1 MELHLLPART
11 ADAAGN
17 MAVDFL
23 LLQRYPHPQAAVRY
37 RHYDWR
43 RPAFTF
49 GYAQKYAF
57 IRTRLP
63 QETSLDVTRRAT
75 GGGLVDHRDDWT
87 YALVLPREHPL
98 WDRPGPVI
106 YRAVHEALAGALN
119 ATGAD
124 VTLQRDEPETAPGV
138 CFERPEV
145 GDVVRARD
153 GIKVAGA
160 ALKRGKH
167 GLLLQGSIW
176 RPFAGPVDWAAFE
189 EKLPATFARALDI
202 TLTEPGWPNFD
213 PDEEQALVDQYA
225 SSEWIEA
232 R

>member
-1 MELHLLPART
+1 MEFHLLPTRT

-23 LLQRYPHPQAAVRY
+23 LLQRYPQAQVVRF
-37 RHYDWR
+37 RHYGWR

-49 GYAQKYAF
+49 GYAQKHAF

-63 QETSLDVTRRAT
+63 QDETLDLTRRAT

-106 YRAVHEALAGALN
+106 YRAVHEALADALN
-119 ATGAD
+119 ASGAH
-124 VTLQRDEPETAPGV
+124 VRLQHAEPETAPGV

-145 GDVVRARD
+145 GDVVRDSD
-153 GIKVAGA
+153 GVKVAGA

-167 GLLLQGSIW
+167 GMLLQGSIW
-176 RPFAGPVDWAAFE
+176 RPFAGPVDWDGLE
-189 EKLPATFARALDI
+189 ERLPATLAHALRGTVD
-202 TLTEPGWPNFD
+202 EPGWPEFD
-213 PDEEQALVDQYA
+213 PDEEQALIDQYA

>member
-1 MELHLLPART
+1 MEFHLLPTRT

-23 LLQRYPHPQAAVRY
+23 LLQRYPHAPAAVRY

-49 GYAQKYAF
+49 GYAQKIAF
-57 IRTRLP
+57 VRARLP
-63 QETSLDVTRRAT
+63 QDESLDITRRAS
-75 GGGLVDHRDDWT
+75 GGGLVDHREDWT

-98 WDRPGPVI
+98 WARPGPVV
-106 YRAVHEALAGALN
+106 YHAVHEALAGALN

-124 VTLQRDEPETAPGV
+124 VTLQRAEPETAPGV
-138 CFERPEV
+138 CFERPEID
-145 GDVVRARD
+145 DVVRRRD
-153 GIKVAGA
+153 GVKVAGA
-160 ALKRGKH
+160 AIKRGKH
-167 GLLLQGSIW
+167 GILLQGSIW
-176 RPFAGPVDWAAFE
+176 RQFAGPVDWDALE
-189 EKLPATFARALDI
+189 ERLPATLARALEC
-202 TLTEPGWPNFD
+202 TLTEPGWPEFD
-213 PDEEQALVDQYA
+213 PDEEQALIDRYA

>member
-1 MELHLLPART
+1 MEFHLLPTRT

-23 LLQRYPHPQAAVRY
+23 LLQRYASTDVVRY
-37 RHYDWR
+37 RHYEWR

-49 GYAQKYAF
+49 GYGQTIAF
-57 IRTRLP
+57 VRDRLP
-63 QETSLDVTRRAT
+63 VGEALDVTRRAT

-87 YALVLPREHPL
+87 YALVIPRIHPL
-98 WDRPGPVI
+98 WDRPGPTI
-106 YRAVHEALAGALN
+106 YHAVHEALAEALN
-119 ATGAD
+119 ACGAE
-124 VTLQRDEPETAPGV
+124 VALQRSEPDTAAGV

-145 GDVVRARD
+145 DDVVRARD
-153 GIKVAGA
+153 GRKVAGA
-160 ALKRGKH
+160 ALKRNKRGV
-167 GLLLQGSIW
+167 LLQGSVS
-176 RPFAGPVDWAAFE
+176 RSLAGPVDWDAIEEHVPQAFS
-189 EKLPATFARALDI
+189 RALGT
-202 TLTEPGWPNFD
+202 TLTEPGWPLFD

>member
-1 MELHLLPART
+1 MDLHLLPART

-23 LLQRYPHPQAAVRY
+23 LLQRYPPAQAVRF

-49 GYAQKYAF
+49 GYAQKIAF
-57 IRTRLP
+57 VRSRLP
-63 QETSLDVTRRAT
+63 PDEALDITRRAT
-75 GGGLVDHRDDWT
+75 GGGLVDHREDWT
-87 YALVLPREHPL
+87 YALVLPRQHPL

-106 YRAVHEALAGALN
+106 YERVHEAIAAALN
-119 ATGAD
+119 ALGAD
-124 VTLQRDEPETAPGV
+124 VGLQRLEPEAAPGV

-145 GDVVRARD
+145 GDVVRISD
-153 GIKVAGA
+153 GVKVAGA

-167 GLLLQGSIW
+167 GVLFQGSIW
-176 RPFAGPVDWAAFE
+176 RPFAGAVDWTAFE
-189 EKLPATFARALDI
+189 EQLPVALARSLEVEI
-202 TLTEPGWPNFD
+202 NEPGWPEFD
-213 PDEEQALVDQYA
+213 PDEEQMLVDRYA
-225 SSEWIEA
+225 SNEWIEA

>member
-1 MELHLLPART
+1 MEFHLLPSRT

-23 LLQRYPHPQAAVRY
+23 LLQRYPHADAVRY

-49 GYAQKYAF
+49 GYGQKFEF
-57 IRTRLP
+57 IRSRLP
-63 QETSLDVTRRAT
+63 RDEPLDVTRRAT
-75 GGGLVDHRDDWT
+75 GGGLVDHREDWT
-87 YALVLPREHPL
+87 YAIVLPRAHPL
-98 WDRPGPVI
+98 WERPGPVI
-106 YRAVHEALAGALN
+106 YHAVHDALVNTLN
-119 ATGAD
+119 ALGAH
-124 VTLQRDEPETAPGV
+124 VALQRDEPDAAPGV

-145 GDVVRARD
+145 GDVIRVAD
-153 GIKVAGA
+153 GVKVAGA

-176 RPFAGPVDWAAFE
+176 RPFAGPVDWDAFE
-189 EKLPATFARALDI
+189 QRLPGTLARALEARVA
-202 TLTEPGWPNFD
+202 EPGWPAFN
-213 PDEEQALVDQYA
+213 PDEEEALLEQYA
-225 SSEWIEA
+225 SPEWIEA